1 MTWNYSNLAVQTVL
15 SAGIDAVVTSL
26 TVGSISGFPVVYP
39 YTLILDYL
47 AANAEVVNVTAGV
60 GTTLTVTRGQ
70 DGTTAVPHATNAVV
84 AHGVVARDLAEP
96 QAHIP
101 VAVAHMA
108 ASTNVHGLT
117 GGASVVGTT
126 GTQTLSGKTL
136 DNSNIYA
143 VRQDR
148 FTLQNPADLTKQATF
163 ELAAI
168 NTGTTR
174 TYTLPNA
181 SSTLVDLASAQTLT
195 NKSLDISNGVSF
207 RDDRFEM
214 LDSGDITK
222 RATFQL
228 SGITTGTSRTYTMPD
243 ATGTLVDLTTYP
255 LDTAWVTWAP
265 TLTNLTLGN
274 GTVTAKQKQ
283 IGKTVHYRFKFK
295 LGTTSAVGTAPRF
308 TLPVAPHAEYVADE
322 DRLGTL
328 SLLDAAVNLYDG
340 FARYNGAST
349 VELSA
354 LGAAGATVNV
364 QPLSAT
370 VPFTWGVGDSMMAC
384 GTYDAA

>member
-1 MTWNYSNLAVQTVL
+1 MTWNYSNVAVQTVL

-84 AHGVVARDLAEP
+84 AHGVVARDLSEP
-96 QAHIP
+96 QAHIV

-136 DNSNIYA
+136 DNSST
-143 VRQDR
+143 VTLRDTL
-148 FTLQNPADLTKQATF
+148 FTLQDNTDATKQAQF
-163 ELAAI
+163 ELAGITTA
-168 NTGTTR
+168 TTR

-181 SSTLVDLASAQTLT
+181 SSTLVDLSTAQTLT
-195 NKSLDISNGVSF
+195 NKTITVADANFTIADDVDPTKLAKVQVSG
-207 RDDRFEM
+207 
-214 LDSGDITK
+214 L
-222 RATFQL
+222 
-228 SGITTGTSRTYTMPD
+228 TTGTTRTYTLPD
-243 ATGTLVDLTTYP
+243 ANGTLVDLTTYP
-255 LDTAWVTWAP
+255 FDVAWVTWAP

-274 GTVTAKQKQ
+274 GTVTAKQKT

-295 LGTTSAVGTAPRF
+295 LGTTSAVGTSPKF

-322 DRLGTL
+322 DRLGTVT
-328 SLLDAAVNLYDG
+328 LLDPGNSLYDG
-340 FARYNGAST
+340 YARYSGAST
-349 VELSA
+349 VEISVLVTS
-354 LGAAGATVNV
+354 GAFGTIS
-364 QPLSAT
+364 PITAT
-370 VPFTWGVGDSMMAC
+370 VPFTFGVGDILTAY